1 MELTKPADAPSVSP
15 FNALITMFY
24 EPARTFA
31 GLENR
36 KAGWLPTILVIL
48 GSMLATVWY
57 FNAVDFAWLQDQMLA
72 AIAAPE
78 REQAK
83 EFMGKGVFMTFA
95 VLGTLFSLPAILAV
109 SALYFI
115 LVSKAMSKPVNFNT
129 GFSVSAWAAWP
140 MILTVPLGIIQIL
153 MSSNGQ
159 ISFSDLNPLSLNQ
172 LIFHYEMSHPLATF
186 CDSVSVM
193 TFWNIFLLVI
203 GYETWAKVSR
213 ATALKVV
220 LIPYATI
227 YGLWL
232 AIAMSK
238 VA

>member
-1 MELTKPADAPSVSP
+1 MELTKPADAPSASP

-31 GLENR
+31 SLESR
-36 KAGWLPTILVIL
+36 KAGWLPTILIII
-48 GSMLATVWY
+48 GSLIVSIWY
-57 FNAVDFAWLQDQMLA
+57 FNIVDFAWLQDQMLA
-72 AIAAPE
+72 EIPAPE

-83 EFMGKGVFMTFA
+83 EFMGKGLFMTFA
-95 VLGTLFSLPAILAV
+95 VLGTIVSLPGMLAL

-115 LVSKAMSKPVNFNT
+115 LVSKAMNKPIDFNT

-159 ISFSDLNPLSLNQ
+159 LDFSALNPLSLNQ

-193 TFWNIFLLVI
+193 MIWNIFLLVI

-213 ATALKVV
+213 STAWKVV
-220 LIPYATI
+220 LVPYATI
-227 YGLWL
+227 YGLWF
-232 AIAMSK
+232 AFAMAK
-238 VA
+238 AA